1 MNAEQEESNFEEN
14 HFMEEG
20 EEEADRTIVDSNI
33 EYYYTES
40 ESEPEDLKEREETAT
55 RLKEFHRQHLDMF
68 VKSSKKLTSEF
79 VGIKSGKVKEACAS
93 KKRQ

>member
-1 MNAEQEESNFEEN
+1 MNFEQDESNFEEN

-20 EEEADRTIVDSNI
+20 EEEADPTIVDSNI

-40 ESEPEDLKEREETAT
+40 ESEPEDLKEREEIAT
-55 RLKEFHRQHLDMF
+55 RLKEFHRQHLDLF

-79 VGIKSGKVKEACAS
+79 VGIKSGRVKEAS